1 MKERKREAVYV
12 SEVFLLIGSLE
23 VPKHPWAHT
32 LMWLSL
38 RRTHKYMNLPYNMKP
53 FRKKFQRPFFGGPRP
68 HPPSHTSGNHEHPNR
83 LNQILFFHL
92 YVQF

>member
-12 SEVFLLIGSLE
+12 SEVLLLIGSLE

-38 RRTHKYMNLPYNMKP
+38 RRTHKYMNLPYNMNP
-53 FRKKFQRPFFGGPRP
+53 FRNP
-68 HPPSHTSGNHEHPNR
+68 
-83 LNQILFFHL
+83 ILL
-92 YVQF
+92 ETMSIPTG